1 MNYISDAPE
10 RVENVFAVLIRSRS
24 IELSWIEPHD
34 NNAPIEGYF
43 VSYTQPIFAGGETI
57 MNSTVDVMIALSGLF
72 PGVTYNFTV
81 IAYNAIGNSTPS
93 EPREISTVEE
103 GNLTLAQFYCPF
115 QTLCLHS

>member
-1 MNYISDAPE
+1 MNYISDVPE
-10 RVENVFAVLIRSRS
+10 RVENVFAVLIQSRS

-34 NNAPIEGYF
+34 NNAPIEGYT

-57 MNSTVDVMIALSGLF
+57 VNSTVDVIIALNGLY

-81 IAYNAIGNSTPS
+81 IAYNVIGNSIPS
-93 EPREISTVEE
+93 EVTEIITIEE
-103 GNLTLAQFYCPF
+103 GNLTLVQFYCPF